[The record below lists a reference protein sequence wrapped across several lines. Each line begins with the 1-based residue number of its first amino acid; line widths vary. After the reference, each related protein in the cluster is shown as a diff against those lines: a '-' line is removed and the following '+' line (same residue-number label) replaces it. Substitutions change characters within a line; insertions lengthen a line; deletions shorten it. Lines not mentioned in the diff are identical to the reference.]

1 MNPPWSM
8 ILFTTLAGAAQGLL
22 VALVG
27 VDLAQAAGL
36 LQVSDALWP
45 AGAMLVLALAGS
57 GLVAASFHLGRPL
70 RAWRAASMWRTSWL
84 SREVILLPAFM
95 AATAAWGA
103 AHWAGAPTVALG
115 VLATLLALA
124 LYVCTGMIY
133 GAVKAIPE
141 WATPMTPLNY
151 TVLGLGSGWLLA
163 AALAAMLAPALA
175 PTLAAMALG
184 AIVLGALT
192 RGAVLWRNL
201 GRVPKTTLQSAIG
214 VRHPRIVQKAQGA
227 MGGSFNT
234 REFFHGRSPGFVR
247 GMRWGAAL
255 LGFVLPAAVLSVLAA
270 GGAGASAAA
279 LAILFVVQFLGLLAE
294 RWSFFAEGQH
304 TQNLYYRSNS

>member
-36 LQVSDALWP
+36 VQVPAALWP
-45 AGAMLVLALAGS
+45 AGALLVLALAGV
-57 GLVAASFHLGRPL
+57 GLVAASFHLGRPM

-95 AATAAWGA
+95 AAVFAWGA
-103 AHWAGAPTVALG
+103 AHWVGAPTVLPG
-115 VLATLLALA
+115 VLAALLALA

-141 WATPMTPLNY
+141 WATPMTPFNY
-151 TVLGLGSGWLLA
+151 AVLGLGSGWLLA
-163 AALAAMLAPALA
+163 SALAAAMAPGIAPPLATMALA
-175 PTLAAMALG
+175 
-184 AIVLGALT
+184 AIVLGAIT

-201 GRVPKTTLQSAIG
+201 NRVPKTTLQTAIG

-234 REFFHGRSPGFVR
+234 REYFHGRTPGFVR
-247 GMRWGAAL
+247 GMRWAAAL
-255 LGFVLPAAVLSVLAA
+255 LGFVLPAAAVAAITA
-270 GGAGASAAA
+270 GGSAPAAA
-279 LAILFVVQFLGLLAE
+279 LGALFAVQFLGLVAE

-304 TQNLYYRSNS
+304 TQNLYYRSIS

>member
-8 ILFTTLAGAAQGLL
+8 IFFTTLAGAAQGLL
-22 VALVG
+22 IALVG
-27 VDLAQAAGL
+27 IDLAQAAGL
-36 LQVSDALWP
+36 LQVPGALWP
-45 AGAMLVLALAGS
+45 AGAVLVLVLSGL
-57 GLVAASFHLGRPL
+57 GLVAATFHLGRPM

-84 SREVILLPAFM
+84 SREVIVLPAFM
-95 AATAAWGA
+95 AAVAAWGA
-103 AHWAGAPTVALG
+103 AHWAQVPTLMPG
-115 VLATLLALA
+115 LLAAALALA
-124 LYVCTGMIY
+124 LYLCTGMIY

-163 AALAAMLAPALA
+163 AALAAALAPGLA
-175 PTLAAMALG
+175 PTLASMALG

-201 GRVPKTTLQSAIG
+201 NRVPKTTLQSAIG

-234 REFFHGRSPGFVR
+234 REFFHGRTPGFVR
-247 GMRWGAAL
+247 GMRWTAAL
-255 LGFVLPAAVLSVLAA
+255 LGFALA
-270 GGAGASAAA
+270 AAA
-279 LAILFVVQFLGLLAE
+279 LAVGGAVASTAALGALFAVQYVGLVAE

-304 TQNLYYRSNS
+304 TQNLYYRSVS